1 MLKYRPLKKFRH
13 FVYNILQNDSYESG
27 FSRFIDFFLIFLIVT
42 NVIAVIAE
50 SVDTWYYPYQQYFH
64 FFEDFSITVFTI
76 EYFLRLWCVIDTQPD
91 GNAIKQ
97 RWQWMKS
104 PSALIDLVAILPA
117 IIVLFGTVDLR
128 ILRIL
133 RLFRLL
139 KLTRYFSSLKIL
151 LIVLKREQGSF
162 QAVLFILTILLVT
175 ASTGIYFFENHA
187 QPEVFESIPES
198 MWWAVVTLTTVG
210 YGDVTPVTTGGKIFG
225 AIITILGVGFAALPA
240 GILASGLASELNQ
253 RREELEQ
260 TFREMLLEEGVDFI
274 HNQVRVDSLRKELGL
289 PQDVAQN
296 IELQV
301 LREADL
307 ERREKD
313 IEKKNFCPHCGET
326 LNT

>member
-1 MLKYRPLKKFRH
+1 MQKYHPLKKLRQ
-13 FVYNILQNDSYESG
+13 FVYNVLQNDSYESR
-27 FSRFIDFFLIFLIVT
+27 FSHFVDFFLIFLIIF
-42 NVIAVIAE
+42 NVMAVIAE
-50 SVDTWYYPYQQYFH
+50 SVDSWYYPYQHYFQ
-64 FFEDFSITVFTI
+64 FFEDFSICIFSV
-76 EYFLRLWCVIDTQPD
+76 EYFLRLWSIAEKNP
-91 GNAIKQ
+91 NSKALKQ
-97 RWQWMKS
+97 RWQWIKS
-104 PSALIDLVAILPA
+104 PNALIDLIAILPA
-117 IIVLFGTVDLR
+117 IITLFGSVDLR
-128 ILRIL
+128 IMRIL

-162 QAVLFILTILLVT
+162 QAVLFILMVMLIT
-175 ASTGIYFFENHA
+175 ASTGIYLFENSA
-187 QPEVFESIPES
+187 QPDEFESIPES

-210 YGDVTPVTTGGKIFG
+210 YGDVTPITTGGKIFG

-253 RREELEQ
+253 RRDELEQ
-260 TFREMLLEEGVDFI
+260 TFREMLLEEGIDFM
-274 HNQVRVDSLRKELGL
+274 HNQQRVEQLRKELGL

-313 IEKKNFCPHCGET
+313 IAKKNFCPHCGET
-326 LNT
+326 LNS